1 MVGLSLDVNWNTFR
15 FCEWLV
21 TTVSHVQIDNDVLD
35 LAEEEQAD
43 KVADLCTMAAANCN
57 VIVSQ

>member
-1 MVGLSLDVNWNTFR
+1 MDVNWNTFR

-21 TTVSHVQIDNDVLD
+21 TTVSHVQIDTDVLD

-43 KVADLCTMAAANCN
+43 KVADLCTMGAAHCD

>member
-1 MVGLSLDVNWNTFR
+1 MDVNWNTFR